1 MTSIAPAHIGMLFQ
15 FRIQPAQLLNPK
27 MTAVMVEQ
35 AIASGPAWGHAGR
48 EANSTR
54 RGADHDPRSGCDLG
68 VLSDSIGASMTPIHR
83 IVRHTLEVLPFRRLE
98 AHVDVEHAEAHRWI
112 ALLGFEQEGVMR
124 QFYEGRD
131 FALYA
136 RVKHG

>member
-1 MTSIAPAHIGMLFQ
+1 
-15 FRIQPAQLLNPK
+15 
-27 MTAVMVEQ
+27 
-35 AIASGPAWGHAGR
+35 
-48 EANSTR
+48 
-54 RGADHDPRSGCDLG
+54 
-68 VLSDSIGASMTPIHR
+68 MTPIHR

-112 ALLGFEQEGVMR
+112 ALFGFEQEGVMR

-136 RVKHG
+136 S